1 MRKLAA
7 AALALPILALVY
19 GPVFAR
25 RILAGRMGIGIGT
38 LAISGIVVVGL
49 AAPVQ
54 IQAHPPVTASP
65 VGPAALAGSIEPHHG
80 LREPVR
86 LSFSSPMDPA
96 SVASALTV
104 EPSTPVA
111 LAWDP
116 AGRALTVAPKV
127 GWKAGTY
134 YSVTISAAAADATGQ
149 KLSAP
154 ARAIFTTRS
163 AIGGRIVALDAAT
176 SGRLPTATGFVVAY
190 EGPVDE
196 TGVKAAFHIDP
207 AVEGSFSTES
217 TPAGGTAVT
226 FTPDQGLDP
235 DTAYTVSIAGPVL
248 DQDGLATTV
257 PAALAVRT
265 AKGPTV
271 VRFRPIAGTND
282 ASRTAPLSVR
292 FTARMD
298 HASTEAAFSAR
309 VGAKKLKGTLS
320 WAERDTVL
328 VFEPAAVLAYGTKV
342 VMQVAT
348 TATDRHGTPLA
359 APKIATF
366 TVEKKPAPARK
377 SARVG
382 GGGGGGGRTTHIGH
396 GGSVGS
402 GSWQAVEA
410 YYLRL
415 MNCTRGGGWV
425 TSGGDCSSPGGSG
438 IAPLIL
444 SSGISAHVSRPYAK
458 YLADTGICDHFADG
472 TPGDR
477 LHRAGYPG
485 DYRENIGCRSAA
497 NPYASVLGTHLYF
510 QSEKPCGGYCHYA
523 NIMSTKMK
531 YVGIGVWVAHG
542 RVRLV
547 IDFWEG

>member
-7 AALALPILALVY
+7 TAFAIPILALVY
-19 GPVFAR
+19 GPVFVR

-38 LAISGIVVVGL
+38 LAISGIVIVGL

-54 IQAHPPVTASP
+54 TQAHPPVTANP

-86 LSFSSPMDPA
+86 VSFSSAMDPV
-96 SVASALTV
+96 SVASALSV
-104 EPSTPVA
+104 EPSTPVV
-111 LAWDP
+111 LTWDT
-116 AGRALTVAPKV
+116 AGRALTVAPKS
-127 GWKAGTY
+127 GWKASTY
-134 YSVTISAAAADATGQ
+134 YTVTIAPGAADATGQ
-149 KLSAP
+149 KLAAP
-154 ARAIFTTRS
+154 ARAIFTTRP
-163 AIGGRIVALDAAT
+163 AIGGRIVALDAA
-176 SGRLPTATGFVVAY
+176 SAGRLPTATGFVVSY
-190 EGPVDE
+190 DGPVDSA
-196 TGVKAAFHIDP
+196 TVQAAFHIDP
-207 AVEGSFSTES
+207 AVEGSFTTE
-217 TPAGGTAVT
+217 TTAAGGTVVT
-226 FTPDQGLDP
+226 FTPNGSLDP
-235 DTAYTVSIAGPVL
+235 DTAYTVSVEGPVV
-248 DQDGLATTV
+248 DRDGLATIA

-265 AKGPTV
+265 ARGPTI
-271 VRFRPIAGTND
+271 VRFRPVAGTTD
-282 ASRTAPLSVR
+282 ASRTATLSVR

-298 HASTEAAFSAR
+298 HASTEAAFTAR
-309 VGAKKLKGTLS
+309 VGTKKLKGSVT

-328 VFEPAAVLAYGTKV
+328 VFKPAAVLAYGTKV
-342 VMQVAT
+342 VIQVAT

-359 APKIATF
+359 AVKTATF
-366 TVEKKPAPARK
+366 SVEKKPTAARAA
-377 SARVG
+377 ARSG
-382 GGGGGGGRTTHIGH
+382 GGGGGGGTTHIGH

-444 SSGISAHVSRPYAK
+444 SSGISTSVSRPYAK
-458 YLADTGICDHFADG
+458 YLVGTGICSHFADG
-472 TPGDR
+472 DPGDR
-477 LHRAGYPG
+477 LRRAGYGG
-485 DYRENIGCRSAA
+485 DYRENLGCRSAA
-497 NPYASVLGTHLYF
+497 NAYASVLGTHLYF

-531 YVGIGVWVAHG
+531 YVGIGVWVGHG